1 MPSYQ
6 EVTQRAGS
14 LRAMM
19 GLTAQEFTALLP
31 LFEDAL
37 GAYLRDRTMDGQPR
51 TSRRYSPYDNC
62 PLPTLADKLLFIL
75 TSLKQNPIQEVQGQL
90 FGMSQ
95 SNANKWIH
103 LLHAVWNQALAHPER
118 LPARTADDLAALRR
132 TAQAK
137 GESTPPL
144 LGLMVQ
150 SGRSIARKISKS
162 NKIITA
168 VRRSA
173 TRSKTSL

>member
-1 MPSYQ
+1 MPSYE

-14 LRAMM
+14 LRAMT
-19 GLTAQEFTALLP
+19 GLTEQEFTALLP

-37 GAYLRDRTMDGQPR
+37 GAYLRDRTIDGQPR

-62 PLPTLADKLLFIL
+62 PLPTMADKLLFIL
-75 TSLKQNPIQEVQGQL
+75 TYLKQNPIQEVQGQL

-95 SNANKWIH
+95 SNAHKWIH
-103 LLHAVWNQALAHPER
+103 LLHAVLNQALAHQEL
-118 LPARTADDLAALRR
+118 LPARTAGDLAALLR

-144 LGLMVQ
+144 FGMMVQ
-150 SGRSIARKISKS
+150 SARSIARKIPKS
-162 NKIITA
+162 NKTITA

-173 TRSKTSL
+173 TRSKTCL